1 MVDIGKINF
10 EQLNQLLGA
19 KNATKAEIPSNLKM
33 IQMNKV
39 GGQATKQ
46 VTNKDIENFVNE
58 PRPSKA
64 ATGLLEKSPIGLG
77 NEPSKKD
84 IEKMG
89 YEFAGTQYHPGAPV
103 IYKSSDG
110 GTITIYNGKGTA
122 EMGEDKRKI
131 VYQKGNL
138 IQEMYYDD
146 NGNLKEGKIIV
157 KDNLAGFEERK
168 ISFLNENGKTSF
180 IE

>member
-1 MVDIGKINF
+1 MYLGKINF
-10 EQLNQLLGA
+10 LDQFN
-19 KNATKAEIPSNLKM
+19 EIKIIRKTEHQPKLARIDM
-33 IQMNKV
+33 AHM
-39 GGQATKQ
+39 GGISTKQ
-46 VTNKDIENFVNE
+46 ITSNDIENFLNE

-64 ATGLLEKSPIGLG
+64 AKGVLEKSPVGLG
-77 NEPSKKD
+77 NEPTKQD
-84 IEKMG
+84 FEKMG
-89 YEFAGTQYHPGAPV
+89 YEFAGTQYHMGAPV

-110 GTITIYNGKGTA
+110 GTITIYNGKGSA

-146 NGNLKEGKIIV
+146 NGKLKEGKIIV
-157 KDNLAGFEERK
+157 KDKLTGFQERNVG
-168 ISFLNENGKTSF
+168 FWMENGKMSY